1 MSVLKLILLFVL
13 ICLSL
18 GSALASPNHDNGPLK
33 FVDLTGD
40 FDRIWNETKDLPPE
54 RRVDEFEARFE
65 KILPGFYSAE
75 RVKDFI
81 APERYRAMIL
91 KGLENYPSKRDGIR
105 RVSSEF
111 TNLVSP
117 ARREFEGYFGPMRGY
132 PPIYLVVSF
141 GEFDG
146 GTRDLA
152 DGSHLM
158 FGADVIDQIYKS
170 TPIKPFIEHELFHLM
185 HHRKFPECKSVWC
198 NLWEEGLAT
207 YVASKLNP
215 GADDIAL
222 SLTIPQPIRPA
233 VEAKKTEAVCAVRSL
248 LDSDK
253 PDDYASLFYG
263 SKSIAGFP
271 PRMGYYIG
279 FLVAQD
285 IGQHR
290 NLKQLAALTPK
301 QVEPLVSQSLERMAS
316 CTSAEL

>member
-1 MSVLKLILLFVL
+1 
-13 ICLSL
+13 
-18 GSALASPNHDNGPLK
+18 
-33 FVDLTGD
+33 
-40 FDRIWNETKDLPPE
+40 
-54 RRVDEFEARFE
+54 
-65 KILPGFYSAE
+65 
-75 RVKDFI
+75 
-81 APERYRAMIL
+81 
-91 KGLENYPSKRDGIR
+91 
-105 RVSSEF
+105 
-111 TNLVSP
+111 
-117 ARREFEGYFGPMRGY
+117 MRGY

-185 HHRKFPECKSVWC
+185 HHRKFPECKTVWC